1 MQKNKWVIVVVVS
14 VLFSFPVFSQTIKKQ
29 NQTKS
34 YTISGKIEG
43 LQQGKVYLSS
53 NDSGTELLDSTLVN
67 EGKFSFKGNIDEP
80 TFYTLKIADM
90 QRAQM
95 GFFLEGGK
103 ISIKGNKDSLYKAE
117 VTGSKS
123 NDQWKE
129 WGIAWRKIATQAGPM
144 YQRLDSATQKGK
156 VKASPEERK
165 IFDDGMKYL
174 NDQTGEAVIAFI
186 AKYPQSS
193 LGPFIIYDRFIS
205 YPNPEM
211 QTKTFSF
218 LGEAAKNSLYGKKI
232 TEYRRIAAKTG
243 IGATPDFAVADV
255 SGKMVKLSDLR
266 GKYVLVDFWASWCV
280 PCRKENPNVVKAYR
294 DYNDKGFEIVGISLD
309 TKKDLWLKAIEKDS
323 LTWSHVS
330 DLKGWE
336 SGVVKEFGVTE
347 VPTNFLVDRNGKVIA
362 NNLREEPLHEK
373 LKELFK

>member
-1 MQKNKWVIVVVVS
+1 MLPKKILIVNVVCMLFTFS
-14 VLFSFPVFSQTIKKQ
+14 VKGQTIKKQ
-29 NQTKS
+29 IFSKK
-34 YTISGKIEG
+34 YTVSGKIEG
-43 LQQGKVYLSS
+43 LKKGKVYLSS
-53 NDSGTELLDSTLVN
+53 KDNGTEVLDSAFIKK
-67 EGKFSFKGNIDEP
+67 GKFIFKGNIDEP

-95 GFFLEGGK
+95 AFFLESGK
-103 ISIKGNKDSLYKAE
+103 ITIKGNKDSIYSAE

-129 WGIAWRKIATQAGPM
+129 WGIAWRKIAAQAGPM
-144 YQRLDSATQKGK
+144 YRRLDTATQSGK

-174 NDQTGEAVIAFI
+174 NDRTGEAVISFI
-186 AKYPQSS
+186 KKYPESS
-193 LGPFIIYDRFIS
+193 VGPFIIFDRFIS
-205 YPNPEM
+205 YPNPDL
-211 QTKTFSF
+211 QAKTFSF
-218 LGEAAKNSLYGKKI
+218 LGEDAKNSLYGKKI
-232 TEYRRIAAKTG
+232 TEYLRIAAKTG
-243 IGATPDFAVADV
+243 IGATPDFAVADI

-280 PCRKENPNVVKAYR
+280 PCRKENPNVVKAYQT
-294 DYNDKGFEIVGISLD
+294 YNNKGFEIVGISLD

-336 SGVVKEFGVTE
+336 SGVVKEFGVAV

-362 NNLREEPLHEK
+362 NNLREEALQEK